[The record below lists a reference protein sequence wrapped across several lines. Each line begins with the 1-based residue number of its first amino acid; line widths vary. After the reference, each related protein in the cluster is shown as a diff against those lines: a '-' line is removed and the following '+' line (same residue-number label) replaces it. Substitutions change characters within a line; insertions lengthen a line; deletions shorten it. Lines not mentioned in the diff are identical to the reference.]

1 MAYIRTVPENE
12 AAGELRELYDEDIKH
27 QGYLANYTQAMSL
40 RPKAITAWRQLTRS
54 IRANMRLRR
63 YELVTLAAAV
73 TMRCTY

>member
-1 MAYIRTVPENE
+1 MPRRDLGFT
-12 AAGELRELYDEDIKH
+12 AGELRRLYDEDITH

-40 RPKAITAWRQLTRS
+40 RPKAIVAWRQLTRS